1 MNDDLVPM
9 RHQPSPHEHGLASR
23 SGLLLALCAAVLAA
37 ACTDRMTPSHDR
49 WGRSGELIAM
59 SGGEGG
65 ARYACVTC
73 HGARGEGNGFDA
85 PRLAGLPAGYLQK
98 QMQDYATGLRPHE
111 VMRDVARFLDSHE
124 RVRVAN
130 FYAAL
135 PPQALPFDT
144 QPATEEAVAETTA
157 GLYAS
162 TCELCHGAAG
172 VGSVNGPPLN
182 AQPAFYLTQQ
192 LQDWQVS
199 KRRNDGN
206 HVMLKVAQRLGA
218 EEVRQLSLYLAQ
230 ISLAHPL
237 AHPLAQIPL
246 AQIPAHPAPADR

>member
-1 MNDDLVPM
+1 M
-9 RHQPSPHEHGLASR
+9 HEHRPANIG
-23 SGLLLALCAAVLAA
+23 GLLLAVLAMLST
-37 ACTDRMTPSHDR
+37 ACTDRMSTSDDR
-49 WGRSGELIAM
+49 WSAGGELIAM

-98 QMQDYATGLRPHE
+98 QMEDYATGLRAHE
-111 VMRDVARFLDSHE
+111 VMRDAARFLDSHE

-130 FYAAL
+130 HYAAL
-135 PPQALPFDT
+135 PPQALP
-144 QPATEEAVAETTA
+144 PATEEAVAAATP

-162 TCELCHGAAG
+162 ACQPCHGVEG
-172 VGSVNGPPLN
+172 VGTGSGPPLN

-199 KRRNDGN
+199 KRRNDSN
-206 HVMLKVAQRLGA
+206 HVMLKVAQQLKP
-218 EEVRQLSLYLAQ
+218 EELRQLSLYLAQ
-230 ISLAHPL
+230 IPL
-237 AHPLAQIPL
+237 PQTPLAQI
-246 AQIPAHPAPADR
+246 R

>member
-9 RHQPSPHEHGLASR
+9 SDHPPLHDNRLTKGVR
-23 SGLLLALCAAVLAA
+23 RLLALCAMALAA
-37 ACTDRMTPSHDR
+37 ACTDRMAGTDDR
-49 WGRSGELIAM
+49 WGRGGELIAM

-98 QMQDYATGLRPHE
+98 QMEDYASGLRANE

-124 RVRVAN
+124 RVQVAN
-130 FYAAL
+130 HYAAL
-135 PPQALPFDT
+135 PPQALA
-144 QPATEEAVAETTA
+144 PATSEAIVAATPGKYVDA
-157 GLYAS
+157 CQG
-162 TCELCHGAAG
+162 CHGVEG
-172 VGSVNGPPLN
+172 VGTANGPPLN
-182 AQPAFYLTQQ
+182 AQPAFYLAQQ

-206 HVMLKVAQRLGA
+206 HVMLKVAQQLKP

-230 ISLAHPL
+230 IP
-237 AHPLAQIPL
+237 PRPT
-246 AQIPAHPAPADR
+246 PGVR

>member
-1 MNDDLVPM
+1 MNDDLVSM
-9 RHQPSPHEHGLASR
+9 HHQPSLHDHR
-23 SGLLLALCAAVLAA
+23 SENRGSLLLALCFVWLAT
-37 ACTDRMTPSHDR
+37 ACTDRMTSSDDR
-49 WGRSGELIAM
+49 FGRSGELIAM

-85 PRLAGLPAGYLQK
+85 PRLAGLPTGYLQK
-98 QMQDYATGLRPHE
+98 QMEDYAAGVRAHE

-124 RVRVAN
+124 RVSVAN
-130 FYAAL
+130 YYAAL
-135 PPQALPFDT
+135 PLRAFPLET
-144 QPATEEAVAETTA
+144 LPATDAAVATVTLA
-157 GLYAS
+157 LYAGA
-162 TCELCHGAAG
+162 CQECHGVDA
-172 VGSVNGPPLN
+172 VGTANGPPLN

-206 HVMLKVAQRLGA
+206 HVMLKVAQLLKP

-230 ISLAHPL
+230 IPL
-237 AHPLAQIPL
+237 API
-246 AQIPAHPAPADR
+246 R

>member
-1 MNDDLVPM
+1 
-9 RHQPSPHEHGLASR
+9 
-23 SGLLLALCAAVLAA
+23 
-37 ACTDRMTPSHDR
+37 MTVSHDR

-98 QMQDYATGLRPHE
+98 QMEDFANGLRAHE

-130 FYAAL
+130 HYAAL
-135 PPQALPFDT
+135 SPQALP
-144 QPATEEAVAETTA
+144 PATRETIAAATPA
-157 GLYAS
+157 LFADA
-162 TCELCHGAAG
+162 CQQCHGVEG
-172 VGSVNGPPLN
+172 VGTENGPPLN
-182 AQPAFYLTQQ
+182 AQPAFYLTHQ
-192 LQDWQVS
+192 LQDWKVS

-206 HVMLKVAQRLGA
+206 HGMLKVAQKLKP
-218 EEVRQLSLYLAQ
+218 EEVSQLSLYLAQ
-230 ISLAHPL
+230 IPPRQALA
-237 AHPLAQIPL
+237 A
-246 AQIPAHPAPADR
+246 R

>member
-1 MNDDLVPM
+1 MLATGDDSLAM
-9 RHQPSPHEHGLASR
+9 RHLPVLILT
-23 SGLLLALCAAVLAA
+23 LLGT
-37 ACTDRMTPSHDR
+37 ACTDRMSPSDDR
-49 WGRSGELIAM
+49 RGGRGELIAM

-98 QMQDYATGLRPHE
+98 QMEDYAAGLRAHE
-111 VMRDVARFLDSHE
+111 LMRDVARFLDSDG
-124 RVRVAN
+124 RMQVARY
-130 FYAAL
+130 YAAL
-135 PPQALPFDT
+135 PPQALP
-144 QPATEEAVAETTA
+144 PATMDAVAGTTPA
-157 GLYAS
+157 LYANA
-162 TCELCHGAAG
+162 CQQCHGVDG

-182 AQPAFYLTQQ
+182 AQPAFYLAQQ

-206 HVMLKVAQRLGA
+206 HVMLKVAQQLGA

-230 ISLAHPL
+230 IPPRPASAAH
-237 AHPLAQIPL
+237 
-246 AQIPAHPAPADR
+246 

>member
-1 MNDDLVPM
+1 MSISD
-9 RHQPSPHEHGLASR
+9 
-23 SGLLLALCAAVLAA
+23 
-37 ACTDRMTPSHDR
+37 DR
-49 WGRSGELIAM
+49 WGRGGELIAM

-65 ARYACVTC
+65 ARYACMTC

-98 QMQDYATGLRPHE
+98 QMEDYATGLRPHA

-130 FYAAL
+130 HYAAL
-135 PPQALPFDT
+135 PPQALL
-144 QPATEEAVAETTA
+144 PANEETIAAATP
-157 GLYAS
+157 GLYAAA
-162 TCELCHGAAG
+162 CQQCHGVDG
-172 VGSVNGPPLN
+172 VGTVNGPPLN

-206 HVMLKVAQRLGA
+206 HVMLKVAQQLKPDQ
-218 EEVRQLSLYLAQ
+218 VRQLSLYLAG
-230 ISLAHPL
+230 
-237 AHPLAQIPL
+237 IPPR
-246 AQIPAHPAPADR
+246 PASPDR

>member
-1 MNDDLVPM
+1 MH
-9 RHQPSPHEHGLASR
+9 RQPSLHPHRPANR
-23 SGLLLALCAAVLAA
+23 SGLSLALFAIVLAT
-37 ACTDRMTPSHDR
+37 ACTDRMTPSDDR
-49 WGRSGELIAM
+49 WSRGGELIAL

-98 QMQDYATGLRPHE
+98 QMEDYAAGLRPHE
-111 VMRDVARFLDSHE
+111 VMRDVAGFLDSHE

-135 PPQALPFDT
+135 PPQALL
-144 QPATEEAVAETTA
+144 PATDEAIAAATPA
-157 GLYAS
+157 LYAS
-162 TCELCHGAAG
+162 TCQACHGVEG
-172 VGSVNGPPLN
+172 VGTVNGPPLN

-206 HVMLKVAQRLGA
+206 HVMLKVAQQLDAG
-218 EEVRQLSLYLAQ
+218 EVRQLSLYLAQ
-230 ISLAHPL
+230 VPL
-237 AHPLAQIPL
+237 QIP
-246 AQIPAHPAPADR
+246 

>member
-1 MNDDLVPM
+1 MSPSDD
-9 RHQPSPHEHGLASR
+9 RRGSR
-23 SGLLLALCAAVLAA
+23 
-37 ACTDRMTPSHDR
+37 
-49 WGRSGELIAM
+49 GELIAM

-98 QMQDYATGLRPHE
+98 QMEDYAAGLRAHE
-111 VMRDVARFLDSHE
+111 LMRDVARFLDSDG
-124 RVRVAN
+124 RMQVARY
-130 FYAAL
+130 YAAL
-135 PPQALPFDT
+135 LPQALP
-144 QPATEEAVAETTA
+144 PATRDTVAGTTPA
-157 GLYAS
+157 LYANA
-162 TCELCHGAAG
+162 CQQCHGVDG

-182 AQPAFYLTQQ
+182 AQPAFYLAQQ

-206 HVMLKVAQRLGA
+206 HVMLKVAQQLGA

-230 ISLAHPL
+230 IPPRPASAAH
-237 AHPLAQIPL
+237 
-246 AQIPAHPAPADR
+246 